1 MFVKS
6 LIFEAWEGVLN
17 QGGEIETP
25 TWEVIATHI
34 RALDG
39 NRSTLVLLMGDGE
52 VHMAVG
58 GGRLAQ
64 YIVYATFDGVNFA
77 QLHSQ
82 RQLQNAAAP
91 ARLNVGGQE
100 GDYPAKVVVSLEEAL
115 QAAYAFSS
123 DGTLQESF
131 QWRL

>member
-6 LIFEAWEGVLN
+6 LIFEAWEGAFN
-17 QGGEIETP
+17 KGGEFETP
-25 TWEVIATHI
+25 TWEVIATYI

-39 NRSTLVLLMGDGE
+39 NRSTLLLLIGDGAA
-52 VHMAVG
+52 HMAVG

-64 YIVYATFDGVNFA
+64 YIVYATFDGVDFA

-82 RQLQNAAAP
+82 RQFQNAADP
-91 ARLNVGGQE
+91 TRLNVGGQE

-115 QAAYAFSS
+115 QAAYAFSL
-123 DGTLQESF
+123 DGTLHEAF
-131 QWRL
+131 QWRR